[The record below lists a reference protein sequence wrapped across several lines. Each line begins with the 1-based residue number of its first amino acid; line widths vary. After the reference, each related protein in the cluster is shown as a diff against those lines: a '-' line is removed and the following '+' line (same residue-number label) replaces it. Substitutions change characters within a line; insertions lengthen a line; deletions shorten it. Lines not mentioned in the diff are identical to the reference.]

1 MRSVATRKTCAEL
14 ARRRA
19 SAQLEQRRVEA
30 LDVADGRVD
39 AGRLARVD
47 DRAGLGGRGGQ
58 RLLDEDVDALGRAS
72 VRTADDVLLG
82 RHGDDREV
90 GRPGGEQ
97 AVEVGEHAGPASR
110 DGAEAVA
117 AGIDGAGEGDARR
130 GLQQPRVM
138 AADHAQPEHGAAQRP
153 GGVWARHGATRVSA
167 MPDHPA
173 PGLVLS
179 PTASVGRDVSFGANV
194 VVHDGVVIG
203 DGVVVQ
209 DNVVLGKPPRLAPTS
224 RRAAHRRST
233 PLVIE
238 EGAAVCAGAI
248 VFAGA
253 HIGAGAI
260 VGDQSYVRERSAR
273 RRRTASSGAARPS
286 TTTSSSARASRS
298 RPTST

>member
-1 MRSVATRKTCAEL
+1 MSARPSAAVAASGFSTSTWTPA
-14 ARRRA
+14 AA
-19 SAQLEQRRVEA
+19 SALTAATCSSVGTATTAKSGGPAAQQRV
-30 LDVADGRVD
+30 
-39 AGRLARVD
+39 
-47 DRAGLGGRGGQ
+47 
-58 RLLDEDVDALGRAS
+58 
-72 VRTADDVLLG
+72 
-82 RHGDDREV
+82 EV
-90 GRPGGEQ
+90 GRT
-97 AVEVGEHAGPASR
+97 ASAWVA

-130 GLQQPRVM
+130 GLQQPRVV

-194 VVHDGVVIG
+194 VVHDGVVHRRRRRRPG
-203 DGVVVQ
+203 
-209 DNVVLGKPPRLAPTS
+209 R
-224 RRAAHRRST
+224 RRARQAPAAGADVAARRAPSST

-238 EGAAVCAGAI
+238 EGAAVCARAI

-253 HIGAGAI
+253 HIGAGR
-260 VGDQSYVRERSAR
+260 DR
-273 RRRTASSGAARPS
+273 RRSGLR
-286 TTTSSSARASRS
+286 ARAQPRRPRQRHRARLGHRQRRRHRRARQAC